1 MNIADELLAF
11 NQAVQAF
18 ILLNRDSLLFIMSF
32 CLGGG
37 GAWFISR
44 TPMRL
49 MLMNMPDK
57 RSSHTVPVPRG
68 GGFGIFLVIIL
79 AGLALNVPT
88 HFLFPA
94 IFISFVS
101 FYNDFFQL
109 SIRAR
114 LIIQFLAAIV
124 MLFPSLPYMV
134 PHNSLMPAFFTVLIF
149 LFIVLF
155 VVGTANF
162 YNFMDGINGIAGI
175 SGAIAFFL
183 IGFFGPVQSVT
194 SFFKTLPAFSICVAL
209 SCLGFLPF
217 NMPKARVFLGDVGSI
232 LLGFLFAGIIIKL
245 SHNVLDFISMA
256 SFLFPFYADELTTM
270 WVRFRDGERLSE
282 PHRRH
287 LYQLMANEYRLP
299 HWEVSLIYGAGQAL
313 VAFTVIFIRPWG
325 ILYVLSMLA
334 FYFITFACI
343 SFYFRRCLKHDH
355 KNMTI

>member
-1 MNIADELLAF
+1 MDVANNLLTF
-11 NQAVQAF
+11 NYAVQSF
-18 ILLNRDSLLFIMSF
+18 ILKNRDYLLFAMSF

-49 MLMNMPDK
+49 MLMNLPDE

-79 AGLALNVPT
+79 AGIALNVPT

-94 IFISFVS
+94 IFVSAVS

-109 SIRAR
+109 SVRAR
-114 LIIQFLAAIV
+114 LIIQFIAAMV
-124 MLFPSLPYMV
+124 VLFPSLPYMV
-134 PHNSLMPAFFTVLIF
+134 PQNSLMPAAFTVLIF
-149 LFIVLF
+149 FFIVLF

-162 YNFMDGINGIAGI
+162 YNFMDGINGIAGV

-183 IGFFGPVQSVT
+183 IGIFGPAQSAT
-194 SFFKTLPAFSICVAL
+194 SFYKTLPVFSFCIAL
-209 SCLGFLPF
+209 ACLGFLPF

-245 SHNVLDFISMA
+245 SHNILDFISMA
-256 SFLFPFYADELTTM
+256 AFLFPFYADELTTM
-270 WVRFRDGERLSE
+270 WVRIRSGEKLIE

-287 LYQLMANEYRLP
+287 LYQIMVNGYSLP
-299 HWEVSLIYGAGQAL
+299 HWEVTLLYGVMQLFVAL
-313 VAFTVIFIRPWG
+313 TVVYIRPWG
-325 ILYVLSMLA
+325 ILYLLSLLV
-334 FYFITFACI
+334 FYFVVFSCI
-343 SFYFRRCLKHDH
+343 SFYLRRKL
-355 KNMTI
+355 NTN